1 MRLLTFY
8 GGREDKDTFLCNKLV
23 GFFFFLISFEIME
36 VIRAVQASLRDFIL
50 AFLPCR
56 IVTLHGFH
64 ERESK

>member
-23 GFFFFLISFEIME
+23 GFFFLISFEIME
-36 VIRAVQASLRDFIL
+36 VIRAVRASLRDFIL

-56 IVTLHGFH
+56 IVTLRGFH

>member
-1 MRLLTFY
+1 MVAEKIRTHSY
-8 GGREDKDTFLCNKLV
+8 VTNWWG
-23 GFFFFLISFEIME
+23 FFFLISFEIME